1 MGAPQADPAVPAPA
15 PDPGP
20 DPAPGPDLT
29 HISHWVFDL
38 DNTLYPSNAPVMSQ
52 VDKRMTQYVARLLGL
67 PETEARAV
75 QKHYWRT
82 YGTTLSGLIAHHDID
97 RSDFLDF
104 VHDID
109 ASVLAPDTVLAG
121 RIAALP
127 GTRLV
132 YTNGSRR
139 HAENLLGRLGLTH
152 LFDDIFDVE
161 AAGFTPKPH
170 REAFNRFTA
179 RYTLPVPQSVFF
191 EDSVRNLKTAHEM
204 GFTTVLVR
212 AKDGARD
219 EESAGPGEH
228 PEHVHYAVDCLA
240 TFLGEVRV
248 KVG

>member
-1 MGAPQADPAVPAPA
+1 MSGA
-15 PDPGP
+15 
-20 DPAPGPDLT
+20 DLS
-29 HISHWVFDL
+29 HASHWVFDL

-52 VDKRMTQYVARLLGL
+52 VDRRMTQFVAQLLAL
-67 PETEARAV
+67 PEDEAYQV

-82 YGTTLSGLIAHHDID
+82 YGTTLNGLMANHDVD
-97 RSDFLDF
+97 RKAFLDF

-109 ASVLAPDTVLAG
+109 HAVLDPDYTLAE
-121 RIAALP
+121 RIRALP

-139 HAENLLGRLGLTH
+139 HAEKTLDRLGLAG

-170 REAFNRFTA
+170 REGFDRFTA
-179 RYTLPVPQSVFF
+179 QFDVPAAQSVFF

-212 AKDGARD
+212 AKEGPRD
-219 EESAGPGEH
+219 EESAAPGEH
-228 PEHVHYAVDCLA
+228 PEHVHYAVDCLS
-240 TFLGEVRV
+240 TFLGDVRV
-248 KVG
+248 KGLGDVRVKGRE